1 MTDDLLQSLEGLP
14 YYVAYFGSALVL
26 YVIFLWAHVALVPT
40 AEFRLLREGNAAA
53 ALSLAGAML
62 GYALPLASILHASSS
77 MLDLLAW
84 TAVALG
90 VQLLTLVVLRR
101 MLPVLNRQVMEGRLA
116 GGVFVAALAV
126 AVGLINAASVVL

>member
-1 MTDDLLQSLEGLP
+1 MTGELLQSLEGLP

-26 YVIFLWAHVALVPT
+26 YVLFLSAHVALVPA
-40 AEFRLLREGNAAA
+40 AEFRLLRQGNAAA

-90 VQLLTLVVLRR
+90 VQLLALVVLRR
-101 MLPVLNRQVMEGRLA
+101 MLPVLNRQVVEGRLA

>member
-1 MTDDLLQSLEGLP
+1 
-14 YYVAYFGSALVL
+14 
-26 YVIFLWAHVALVPT
+26 
-40 AEFRLLREGNAAA
+40 
-53 ALSLAGAML
+53 
-62 GYALPLASILHASSS
+62 

-126 AVGLINAASVVL
+126 AVGLINASSVVL